1 MERNMATGN
10 ADVTGSRPDIGDNRK
25 MAI

>member
-25 MAI
+25 MAM